1 MPMSRRDFLAGFAA
15 VGPVTDLLY
24 TCLCP
29 AALVHSSFGGTRS
42 ERRDSGIYL
51 IPLGLATAVTPFLLL
66 ALVEMEVPQFAL
78 PDREYLPLLG
88 IVIPGTMAW
97 AIVRSARSGRSQI
110 SPDEQ
115 LAGGS

>member
-1 MPMSRRDFLAGFAA
+1 
-15 VGPVTDLLY
+15 
-24 TCLCP
+24 
-29 AALVHSSFGGTRS
+29 
-42 ERRDSGIYL
+42 
-51 IPLGLATAVTPFLLL
+51 
-66 ALVEMEVPQFAL
+66 MEVPQFAL